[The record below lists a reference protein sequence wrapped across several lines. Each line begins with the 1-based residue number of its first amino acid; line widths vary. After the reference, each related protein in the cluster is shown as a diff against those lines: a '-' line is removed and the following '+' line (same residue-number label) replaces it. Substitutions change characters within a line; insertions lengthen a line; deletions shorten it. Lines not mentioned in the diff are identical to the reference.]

1 MASLFQDLIDL
12 KNEALESKTI
22 LRPSQLDDLKNKVGV
37 RESLQWFRINIREIR
52 RTPDSI
58 MKENQ
63 NFVKRIELGKFY
75 MFYYDAQT
83 KDKLPYYD
91 NFPVVMCLKRYSTGF
106 LGLNFHYISPK
117 YRLFLMQALFGFIN
131 ENREKPEDTRIRVFY
146 KFVKSIS
153 RLRWAKPCIKQ
164 YYYGNIDSMVCQ
176 IMPEH
181 WSLVTMLPVQKFKGE
196 NANTVYKNSAR
207 KF

>member
-117 YRLFLMQALFGFIN
+117 YRLFLMDALFGLV
-131 ENREKPEDTRIRVFY
+131 D
-146 KFVKSIS
+146 FVGQNHVS
-153 RLRWAKPCIKQ
+153 
-164 YYYGNIDSMVCQ
+164 NNT
-176 IMPEH
+176 IMEIYIQ
-181 WSLVTMLPVQKFKGE
+181 WVVK
-196 NANTVYKNSAR
+196 
-207 KF
+207 

>member
-1 MASLFQDLIDL
+1 MNVFHGDQLLIEYN
-12 KNEALESKTI
+12 KSKI
-22 LRPSQLDDLKNKVGV
+22 ID
-37 RESLQWFRINIREIR
+37 RINV
-52 RTPDSI
+52 
-58 MKENQ
+58 
-63 NFVKRIELGKFY
+63 F
-75 MFYYDAQT
+75 
-83 KDKLPYYD
+83 
-91 NFPVVMCLKRYSTGF
+91 
-106 LGLNFHYISPK
+106 
-117 YRLFLMQALFGFIN
+117 FG
-131 ENREKPEDTRIRVFY
+131 Y